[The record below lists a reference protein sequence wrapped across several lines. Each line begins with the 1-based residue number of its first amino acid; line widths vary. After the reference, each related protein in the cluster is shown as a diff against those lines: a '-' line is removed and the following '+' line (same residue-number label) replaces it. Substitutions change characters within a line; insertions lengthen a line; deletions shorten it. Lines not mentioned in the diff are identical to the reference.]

1 MIWRLDWIWNLCSGF
16 ANTTAQVATTGHIVM
31 PFTQSYVALGIFMP
45 FFRKQYH
52 CRNPP
57 GSVSS
62 IFKNSNSRRK
72 LGCNT
77 TWKNAVCV

>member
-45 FFRKQYH
+45 FLLKR
-52 CRNPP
+52 
-57 GSVSS
+57 
-62 IFKNSNSRRK
+62 IK
-72 LGCNT
+72 LLIH
-77 TWKNAVCV
+77 